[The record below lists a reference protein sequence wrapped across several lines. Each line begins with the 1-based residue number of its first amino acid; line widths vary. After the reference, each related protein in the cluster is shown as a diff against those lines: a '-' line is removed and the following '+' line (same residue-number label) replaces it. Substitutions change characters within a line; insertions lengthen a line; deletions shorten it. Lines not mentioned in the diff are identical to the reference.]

1 MKTSAALHESVLSC
15 PNKNYDSGLLD
26 SLQQRKRKSID
37 VYNGIS
43 HITASKQQNWAQREW
58 LLITKNKNNRAWWWA
73 FPFFSLSLSLS
84 INSEPTAIAIER
96 FELQYYQGEK
106 SGFYKKLGAFLKRIV
121 LSCTA
126 RLERVERNF
135 CRFCLSYCLIVIV
148 VFSEAGAVISFES
161 NGGV

>member
-1 MKTSAALHESVLSC
+1 MKTSAAARERALLC
-15 PNKNYDSGLLD
+15 PNKNYYSGLWD

-73 FPFFSLSLSLS
+73 FPFFFLS
-84 INSEPTAIAIER
+84 INSEPTTIAIER

-106 SGFYKKLGAFLKRIV
+106 SGAFYKKLGAFLERLIV

-135 CRFCLSYCLIVIV
+135 CRFCYFLLFDCYRRI
-148 VFSEAGAVISFES
+148 
-161 NGGV
+161 